1 MIDERNNPTSKL
13 TEEEMH
19 VVNKT
24 LTGISEMLNHIMS
37 RHSAK
42 DYTKSLCGAHK
53 KSKKSITRTSI
64 LYNLIGDKL
73 NLPAQPRDIREKL
86 PESTQDINDSDLTDI
101 LQTHIETFFLFN
113 DRDKPGQPSKRPKGS
128 SYDDDDNGGRWS
140 SYESS
145 GYLKKVMNTLKKT
158 EVSTLIDSRL
168 IENGLLYEYL
178 RYNALVLFYLIR
190 MNENALMNTV
200 QPFSFVKDKIEGNP
214 KMTELF
220 MNKIKSLDE
229 NELEREADI
238 LAQSSLNVH
247 KEDNNLFVYVIA
259 GVISLANIF

>member
-1 MIDERNNPTSKL
+1 MIDERNNPTTKL

-24 LTGISEMLNHIMS
+24 LIGISEMLNHIMS

-42 DYTKSLCGAHK
+42 DYAKSLCGAHK
-53 KSKKSITRTSI
+53 KSKKSIARTSI
-64 LYNLIGDKL
+64 LYNLIGDQL

-113 DRDKPGQPSKRPKGS
+113 DRDKPRQPSKRPKGS

-145 GYLKKVMNTLKKT
+145 EYLKQVMDTLKKT
-158 EVSTLIDSRL
+158 EVSRLIDSRL

-178 RYNALVLFYLIR
+178 RYKNLILFYLIR
-190 MNENALMNTV
+190 IDENTLMNTLK
-200 QPFSFVKDKIEGNP
+200 PFSFVKEKIDENP
-214 KMTELF
+214 KKTEIF
-220 MNKIKSLDE
+220 INKIKSLDE
-229 NELEREADI
+229 NELESEADK
-238 LAQSSLNVH
+238 LAQSSLNMH
-247 KEDNNLFVYVIA
+247 KEGNNLFVYVIA